1 MQTMSAMPLRRSP
14 DVPRIDVRGLSKTF
28 QLAGTA
34 IEAVRDVSFSVRRGE
49 FVALLGPS
57 GSGKS
62 TVLNMI
68 ATLIK
73 PSSGQILIDGT
84 PVVAGKATPNVGYVF
99 QRDTL
104 FPWRTVADNIGYGL
118 QLAGVPEPE
127 RKQRIAACVA
137 QAGLQGFE
145 HAYPSALSGGM
156 RQRAALMRTLVV
168 EPQVLLMDEPF
179 GALDTHTK
187 IDMHDVLLRIW
198 DREQQTVL
206 VRDPRPRRGADAGR
220 PHHPV
225 FGAARPDQG
234 HVRGGFCPAA
244 RRGEGARDPALRRT
258 VPAYLALARGG
269 IRQGPQPMRRPRR
282 PVSTLA
288 WQALI
293 CVAVLS
299 IWQWGYDLHGRF
311 PWVVP
316 DLLDPYFVSKPSEI
330 FEHFLILSCL
340 KSKLGVFNGW
350 FNGDF
355 GRCMARYD
363 NNLWVATAVTL
374 KNTFFGFVTGVSSG
388 FAVGLILGRSDR
400 LSAIFQPF
408 ITAVNSIPRIALA
421 PIIVLAFGI
430 GDTSKVVTS
439 WIVVVFLV
447 FFNTFEGARSI
458 DEGFVNVARL
468 LGASEWQITRTVVI
482 PSTMAWVFASLS
494 PAISFA
500 LIGVIVGEFI
510 GAERGIGRLI
520 IESESRAEASGM
532 MVAVIVLM
540 LVGVAL
546 SAMIWRLQAY
556 LLRWQQHNL
565 VE

>member
-1 MQTMSAMPLRRSP
+1 
-14 DVPRIDVRGLSKTF
+14 
-28 QLAGTA
+28 
-34 IEAVRDVSFSVRRGE
+34 
-49 FVALLGPS
+49 
-57 GSGKS
+57 
-62 TVLNMI
+62 
-68 ATLIK
+68 
-73 PSSGQILIDGT
+73 
-84 PVVAGKATPNVGYVF
+84 
-99 QRDTL
+99 
-104 FPWRTVADNIGYGL
+104 
-118 QLAGVPEPE
+118 
-127 RKQRIAACVA
+127 
-137 QAGLQGFE
+137 
-145 HAYPSALSGGM
+145 
-156 RQRAALMRTLVV
+156 MRT
-168 EPQVLLMDEPF
+168 
-179 GALDTHTK
+179 
-187 IDMHDVLLRIW
+187 
-198 DREQQTVL
+198 
-206 VRDPRPRRGADAGR
+206 
-220 PHHPV
+220 
-225 FGAARPDQG
+225 
-234 HVRGGFCPAA
+234 
-244 RRGEGARDPALRRT
+244 
-258 VPAYLALARGG
+258 
-269 IRQGPQPMRRPRR
+269 RRPL
-282 PVSTLA
+282 STLA

-299 IWQWGYDLHGRF
+299 IWQWGYDLHGRL
-311 PWVVP
+311 PWLVP

-330 FEHFLILSCL
+330 FQQFLILGCF
-340 KSKLGVFNGW
+340 KSKLGVVNGW

-355 GRCMARYD
+355 AKCMARTD
-363 NNLWVATAVTL
+363 NNLWVATGVTL
-374 KNTFFGFVTGVSSG
+374 KNTFFGFLAGVSSG
-388 FAVGLILGRSDR
+388 FVIGLVLGRSDR

-430 GDTSKVVTS
+430 GDMSKIVTS

-520 IESESRAEASGM
+520 IESEARAEASGM

-556 LLRWQQHNL
+556 LLRWQQHNM